1 MTTGKGGRGWWRLV
15 IMLVVIAGLIV
26 AVNVLPVKKYLDS
39 LLEWVEGLDIMW
51 GAVILAATYVVACV
65 LFLPGSIL
73 TLGAGFMFGVVT
85 GTIAVSFGSVLGASA
100 AFWIGRTVAR
110 DWIGA
115 KVSGNAK
122 FAAIDDAVGRQGFKM
137 VLLTRL
143 TPVFPFNMLNYAFG
157 LTKVRF
163 VHYFFA
169 SWIGML
175 PGTIMYV
182 YIGHAA
188 RSVAEGT
195 LRDATCGPAEQ
206 TMAQQVFLWAGLVV
220 AVVVA
225 VFITRLARKALKEAA
240 LEADQEPSPE
250 SPTD

>member
-1 MTTGKGGRGWWRLV
+1 MTNEKSGHGWWRLV
-15 IMLVVIAGLIV
+15 IVLVVVVGLIV
-26 AVNVLPVKKYLDS
+26 AVNVLPVEKHLNS
-39 LLEWVEGLDIMW
+39 LLEWVEGLGAW
-51 GAVILAATYVVACV
+51 GPVILAAAYIVACV
-65 LFLPGSIL
+65 FFVPGSAL
-73 TLGAGFMFGVVT
+73 TIGAGFLFGVVT
-85 GTIAVSFGSVLGASA
+85 GTIVVSCGSVLGASA

-110 DWIGA
+110 GWIGA

-143 TPVFPFNMLNYAFG
+143 TPIFPFNMLNYAFG

-182 YIGHAA
+182 YLGHAA
-188 RSVAEGT
+188 RSAAQSLGG
-195 LRDATCGPAEQ
+195 ATSGPAEQ
-206 TMAQQVFLWAGLVV
+206 TVAQQVFFWVGLVV
-220 AVVVA
+220 AIVVA
-225 VFITRLARKALKEAA
+225 VFVTRIARKALNEAA
-240 LEADQEPSPE
+240 LEAEQEPSAD
-250 SPTD
+250 SSTV